1 MDIDEP
7 GIYYWYMYLLDDSLA
22 FMKKDKDGEHSEGRQ
37 SPHGDDV
44 EANVRFAHWSI
55 LIAMSSLV

>member
-22 FMKKDKDGEHSEGRQ
+22 FMKKAKDGGHCEGRQ